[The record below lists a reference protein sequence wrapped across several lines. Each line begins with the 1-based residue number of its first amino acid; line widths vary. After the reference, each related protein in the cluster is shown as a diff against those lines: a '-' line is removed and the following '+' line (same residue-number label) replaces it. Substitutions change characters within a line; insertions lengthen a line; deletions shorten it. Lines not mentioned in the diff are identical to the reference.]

1 MQKLLNTN
9 FGKLIATKTEENR
22 IDFTV
27 ELNPQHDIYR
37 GHFPHKPITPGVC
50 SLQMIRELLEVH
62 FQVKLRLKKADNIK
76 FAGMIDPH
84 QVNVVNFK
92 ITISPEQFS
101 EILSVKA
108 SIESSDNV
116 FCKFTG
122 EYLKM

>member
-50 SLQMIRELLEVH
+50 SLQMIWELLEVH
-62 FQVKLRLKKADNIK
+62 FQFKLRLKKADNIK

-84 QVNVVNFK
+84 QVDVVNFK

-101 EILSVKA
+101 EILGVKA

-116 FCKFTG
+116 FCKFTV